1 MMRSLDE
8 IRAEIEELTE
18 RRSDLL
24 HSLNEGHDS
33 ALVADHKAVE
43 EQLEKLWAEQR
54 EARARLRFGE
64 RDRIIRRARAEERL
78 ERAA

>member
-1 MMRSLDE
+1 MRSPEE

-18 RRSDLL
+18 QRSELL
-24 HSLNEGHDS
+24 HALNQGHDR
-33 ALVADHKAVE
+33 ALVERHKAVE
-43 EQLEKLWAEQR
+43 EQLEQLWAEQR

-64 RDRIIRRARAEERL
+64 RERIIRRARAEERL